1 LPVATTSP
9 RRWFC
14 NESPH
19 FCVAGAALAK
29 AVFLTVARHAGY
41 PPCNPLPHGNNN
53 GNGNGQPGL
62 EVLYLL
68 ALSDYAL
75 SLKRLAVWEKHVLSA
90 GMAAG
95 ARARARLPG
104 RRPAPVPALT
114 PHAAAAVARVLPLLQ
129 VTCLRF
135 VFVRFSRCPHRVLCC
150 VFSPRQN
157 ELARHLGNP
166 GPQAAA
172 LKELKDVV
180 RLSHPS
186 SNLPYSVSPLIFL
199 SCQALPLQ
207 AVGPHPLQRADYTP
221 GQLPPTATAAED
233 GEP

>member
-1 LPVATTSP
+1 MDVTPLALALAGSVEAIGLHRLPPALGRYCPTLPVATTSP

-53 GNGNGQPGL
+53 GNGNGRPGL

-75 SLKRLAVWEKHVLSA
+75 SLKRLVVWEKHVLSA

-95 ARARARLPG
+95 ARARLPG

-129 VTCLRF
+129 VTCPLAF
-135 VFVRFSRCPHRVLCC
+135 VVLRFSRCPHRVLCC
-150 VFSPRQN
+150 VLVASERVG
-157 ELARHLGNP
+157 ATLG
-166 GPQAAA
+166 
-172 LKELKDVV
+172 
-180 RLSHPS
+180 
-186 SNLPYSVSPLIFL
+186 
-199 SCQALPLQ
+199 
-207 AVGPHPLQRADYTP
+207 
-221 GQLPPTATAAED
+221 
-233 GEP
+233 

>member
-1 LPVATTSP
+1 
-9 RRWFC
+9 
-14 NESPH
+14 
-19 FCVAGAALAK
+19 LAK

-41 PPCNPLPHGNNN
+41 PPCNPLPNGNN
-53 GNGNGQPGL
+53 GNGRPGL

-95 ARARARLPG
+95 ARARLPG
-104 RRPAPVPALT
+104 KRPAPVPAFT

-129 VTCLRF
+129 VTYPRF
-135 VFVRFSRCPHRVLCC
+135 VVVRFSRCPHRVLCVLVASGRVGATLGQPGDAARC
-150 VFSPRQN
+150 AERAQGRGTSVTSPCR
-157 ELARHLGNP
+157 GN
-166 GPQAAA
+166 
-172 LKELKDVV
+172 V
-180 RLSHPS
+180 
-186 SNLPYSVSPLIFL
+186 PYSVSSRNPL

-221 GQLPPTATAAED
+221 GQLPPTAAAADD
-233 GEP
+233 GELRCLLLIGLFL